1 MGNYTKT
8 VRGIL
13 LSLYIVL
20 FGGIASLRAQ
30 NNNYFEKTFF
40 ISFDNGQQNQV
51 AFIKFPKIHLYGTFE
66 VTITGGYNYQ
76 LNIGKLT
83 KRYMML
89 RNASSDYLTQS
100 TEVVAASGELANQWK
115 LGDFDNTTSQI
126 PIYHLSNKGNCIVV
140 RIEGAL
146 IHPESIASINS
157 SLTVSEPVVSP
168 NSETR
173 DYMSIMQERVGIGTP
188 NPQNLLD
195 VNGTI
200 RAKVVKV
207 ESGWADFVFKPDYQL
222 KPLSEVEQFITAN
235 GHLQE
240 IPTAKE
246 VEQNGVNLGEMNV
259 KLLQKVEEL
268 TLYSIAQ
275 EKICTELKQNLTKQE
290 KLGLELQMEIKEL
303 KEMVKQ
309 KSSKNKMSN
318 RSY

>member
-1 MGNYTKT
+1 
-8 VRGIL
+8 
-13 LSLYIVL
+13 
-20 FGGIASLRAQ
+20 
-30 NNNYFEKTFF
+30 
-40 ISFDNGQQNQV
+40 
-51 AFIKFPKIHLYGTFE
+51 
-66 VTITGGYNYQ
+66 
-76 LNIGKLT
+76 
-83 KRYMML
+83 
-89 RNASSDYLTQS
+89 
-100 TEVVAASGELANQWK
+100 
-115 LGDFDNTTSQI
+115 
-126 PIYHLSNKGNCIVV
+126 
-140 RIEGAL
+140 
-146 IHPESIASINS
+146 
-157 SLTVSEPVVSP
+157 
-168 NSETR
+168 
-173 DYMSIMQERVGIGTP
+173 MSIMQERVGIGTP

>member
-173 DYMSIMQERVGIGTP
+173 DYMSIMQERVGIGTT

-200 RAKVVKV
+200 RAKEVKV

-222 KPLSEVEQFITAN
+222 KPLAEVEQFITTN
-235 GHLQE
+235 GHLPE
-240 IPTAKE
+240 IPTEKE
-246 VEQNGVNLGEMNV
+246 VAQNGVSLGEMNA

-268 TLYSIAQ
+268 TLYLI
-275 EKICTELKQNLTKQE
+275 KQD
-290 KLGLELQMEIKEL
+290 GEIKSLNKKNEEL
-303 KEMVKQ
+303 EKEILNIKQ
-309 KSSKNKMSN
+309 QT
-318 RSY
+318 R